1 MSGTVQTRTPPGRST
16 RAHSASTAPGSGTY
30 SRTLALTTASR
41 LPSANGS
48 ARQQGSSCTQRTARP
63 SSASAAWRS
72 ITDAMS
78 APVTRYPLAARCLAS
93 SPLPQPRSSS
103 SPPGG
108 ASSPTARSSWS
119 RRPAS
124 RPPAAYLAG
133 QQAAL
138 ASNSARTRSVWTVS
152 AWPGAARLAW
162 AASAGGGACSST
174 GCSRTGGPPLGDAA
188 ARGGPDRGSHRRDHL
203 LGRQFL
209 LTRDRL
215 PEGSGHGQVPLVLTA
230 LPPGLSVHRDDA
242 EVVDHHPAVTR
253 VHLDPLLAR
262 RREPAAVAD
271 ARERPVREAERDHRI
286 VRGPAWAAAGQRGH
300 VLDRRAD
307 KRLRG
312 IDEMTH
318 LTHRPAALAGI
329 VVPVP
334 VGDRASRDPEGHQL
348 GRGHAVEHAT
358 RRGHGRRP
366 PPVEASGE
374 HAP

>member
-16 RAHSASTAPGSGTY
+16 LAHSASTAPGSGTY
-30 SRTLALTTASR
+30 SSTLALTTASR

-48 ARQQGSSCTQRTARP
+48 TCQQGSSRTQRTARRT
-63 SSASAAWRS
+63 SAIAAWRS
-72 ITDAMS
+72 IAGAMS
-78 APVTRYPLAARCLAS
+78 QPVTRYPLAARCLAS

-103 SPPGG
+103 SPPGS
-108 ASSPTARSSWS
+108 ASSPTALASWS

-124 RPPAAYLAG
+124 GPPAAYLAG

-138 ASNSARTRSVWTVS
+138 ASNSARTRS
-152 AWPGAARLAW
+152 AWPVAARLAGPG
-162 AASAGGGACSST
+162 SAPGGGACSPT

-188 ARGGPDRGSHRRDHL
+188 ACGGSDRGSHRRDHL
-203 LGRQFL
+203 LGRQLL

-230 LPPGLSVHRDDA
+230 LPPGLSVHRDGA
-242 EVVDHHPAVTR
+242 EVVAPPPAVPR
-253 VHLDPLLAR
+253 VPLDPLLAR